1 MTGYTSVGFGET
13 ASIPEDLFF
22 LNPTYQ
28 HMIPGK
34 RDYGYLWSKF
44 GWAGILLTLF
54 FVFLIGVMIPSFVN
68 EMRLMT
74 MPTNTTEGR
83 VTNTRISSGKSTSY
97 YLTYAFSVNEVEYTR
112 EESITRSEYYA
123 RNNGDWVTL
132 TYVKDDPSSS
142 HLGLAGLKWTAISP
156 FVFVIGFFAI
166 MGAVFFISDLPRR
179 RRVARLR
186 RDGQLIFGQ
195 LMASNGVMV
204 KRGSGKSRRIDY
216 DVTIYY
222 QLVNPDQKRLD
233 KQETFV
239 RNDLKKK
246 DLQTRGSVA
255 VLYVNDS
262 DYMVL

>member
-1 MTGYTSVGFGET
+1 MTSYTSVGFGET

-22 LNPTYQ
+22 LNPGYQ
-28 HMIPGK
+28 HMVTGK
-34 RDYGYLWSKF
+34 RAYGYYWSKF
-44 GWAGILLTLF
+44 GLAGILLTVF
-54 FVFLIGVMIPSFVN
+54 FVFLIGIMIPSFVN

-74 MPTNTTEGR
+74 METVTTEGR
-83 VTNTRISSGKSTSY
+83 VVDSRVSRGKSTSY
-97 YLTYAFSVNEVEYTR
+97 YLTYTFSVNDVDYKR
-112 EESITRSEYYA
+112 EESISKSEYNEH
-123 RNNGDWVTL
+123 NNGDWVTI
-132 TYVKDDPSSS
+132 TYVKEDPTSS
-142 HLGLAGLKWTAISP
+142 HLGLAGLHWTAISP
-156 FVFVIGFFAI
+156 FLFVIGFFAL

-204 KRGSGKSRRIDY
+204 RRGSGKSRRIDY

-222 QLVNPDQKRLD
+222 QFMNPNQKRLD
-233 KQETFV
+233 RQETFV

-246 DLQTRGSVA
+246 DLQSRGSVA
-255 VLYVNDS
+255 VLYASDD